1 MIDSKGSWHAI
12 FDQKLKKLKD
22 TGEYRVF
29 RPIERINSGG
39 QDWTTLFKKKE
50 ILNFC
55 SNDYLSM
62 STHPEVVDAAVS
74 VVCSS
79 GVGAGGSRN
88 IAGSYLV
95 HPILE
100 RELADLHGYDQGL
113 VFTSGYLANY
123 VPLLSIGTHIPG
135 LIFYSDEKNHASMI
149 DAIGVVTRDQE
160 LNCEKRIFRHND
172 VQHLAELMAADDP
185 QRPKLVVF
193 ESLYSV
199 DADQAPIQEICDVGI
214 KHNALIFLN
223 EVHTAGIYGPQGAG
237 LLFEQGATTR
247 PHIVVG
253 TLGKS
258 FGAIGGYMVGDETT
272 VDFVRSFGR
281 GFIFTT
287 SLPPS
292 IVAAA
297 TAAIR
302 HLRESTSERDQ
313 MWDRVSYLKQLLN
326 AGGIP
331 FDGDS
336 HIIPVMVGDAKKNSE
351 LSNRLLD
358 EGFLVTAIN
367 YPTVARGTE
376 RLRVITTPAH
386 SRSDVKR
393 FAEALDRLWT
403 EFRLPRKKNSAERSI
418 CA

>member
-1 MIDSKGSWHAI
+1 MIEVPKSWHET
-12 FDQKLKKLKD
+12 FDKKLEELKD

-29 RPIERINSGG
+29 RTIERINSGG
-39 QDWTTLFKKKE
+39 QNFTTLFKERE

-62 STHPEVVDAAVS
+62 STHPEVVEAAMS
-74 VVCSS
+74 MISSS

-88 IAGSYLV
+88 ISGSYVV

-100 RELADLHGYDQGL
+100 HELADLHGYDQGL

-123 VPLLSIGTHIPG
+123 VPLVTIGTHLPG
-135 LIFYSDEKNHASMI
+135 LIIYSDEMNHASMI
-149 DAIGVVTRDQE
+149 DAIGVVTHDQK

-172 VQHLAELMAADDP
+172 VQHLDELMSTDDP
-185 QRPKLVVF
+185 RRPKLIVF
-193 ESLYSV
+193 ESLYSM
-199 DADQAPIQEICDVGI
+199 DADRAPIQEICELGR
-214 KHNALIFLN
+214 KHNALVFLN
-223 EVHTAGIYGPQGAG
+223 EVHAVGIYGPQGAG
-237 LLFEQGATTR
+237 LLVEQGVTTR

-258 FGAIGGYMVGDETT
+258 FGTIGGYMVGDATV

-292 IVAAA
+292 IIAASI
-297 TAAIR
+297 AAIR
-302 HLRESTSERDQ
+302 HLRDSTSERDQ
-313 MWDRVSYLKQLLN
+313 MWDRVSYLKQLLKD
-326 AGGIP
+326 GGIP

-336 HIIPVMVGDAKKNSE
+336 HIIPIMVGDAKKNSE

-367 YPTVARGTE
+367 YPTVARGAS
-376 RLRVITTPAH
+376 RLRVTTTPSH
-386 SRSDVKR
+386 SRADVEK
-393 FAEALDRLWT
+393 FAQSLDRLWT
-403 EFRLPRKKNSAERSI
+403 EIRLPRIKNGLAQSVGA
-418 CA
+418 